1 MYMAGR
7 ALFPLSIHVARL
19 LTDEFQGKL
28 RISYSGGATIENI
41 KELFDAG
48 IWPITMATNILK
60 PGGYQRMSQIA
71 DELWVRQRALLRRKR
86 SSTGSHR

>member
-1 MYMAGR
+1 MSFR
-7 ALFPLSIHVARL
+7 ASCVSP
-19 LTDEFQGKL
+19 T
-28 RISYSGGATIENI
+28 GGATIENI

-71 DELWVRQRALLRRKR
+71 DELMECGSEQLLRRKR
-86 SSTGSHR
+86 SSTGSY